1 MSASP
6 AHPAP
11 LVTRVCSHEWVTDAR
26 QFGRWMLVVPNAA
39 GVRVL
44 RRHGKGY
51 LVAVWQGLVGTESLT
66 ATVHPEW
73 RLLETLPPPGSVAEA
88 RCSEPVR
95 SPFIT
100 GLQRLGARG
109 LGCGVSV
116 PYDLAIFGGHFPTIP
131 ILPGVVQVDWAVN
144 LARTNLQVGGRFK
157 GITAT
162 KFRRLVQPGMN
173 LALTLEHRPESRELR
188 FEYLLGDALASTGRV
203 LFRDAD
209 DR

>member
-1 MSASP
+1 
-6 AHPAP
+6 
-11 LVTRVCSHEWVTDAR
+11 
-26 QFGRWMLVVPNAA
+26 
-39 GVRVL
+39 
-44 RRHGKGY
+44 
-51 LVAVWQGLVGTESLT
+51 VAVWQDLVGTGSPP
-66 ATVHPEW
+66 ATVYPQW
-73 RLLETLPPPGSVAEA
+73 RLLETLPPPGSEAEA

-95 SPFIT
+95 SPLVT
-100 GLQRLGARG
+100 GLQRSGACG
-109 LGCGVSV
+109 LVCDVRV
-116 PYDLAIFGGHFPTIP
+116 PYDLAIFGGHFPAIP

-144 LARTNLQVGGRFK
+144 LARTRLQVGGRFK

-209 DR
+209 D